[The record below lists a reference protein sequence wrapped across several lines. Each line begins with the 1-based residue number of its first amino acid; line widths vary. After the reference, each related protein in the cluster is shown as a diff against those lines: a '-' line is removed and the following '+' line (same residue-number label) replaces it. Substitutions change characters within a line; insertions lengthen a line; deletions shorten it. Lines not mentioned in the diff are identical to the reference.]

1 MASIRKTIKV
11 EGLKELNEALES
23 FSKATAGNILKRA
36 VGTAG
41 AMFAEHAIAIAPED
55 RGFLKKEIKV
65 SKPKIITPGK
75 AAYAQAMRET
85 GDKAEAAAA
94 ARAANRSAGG
104 TGRSAVTHVGPT
116 KRAGQGSLQEFGT
129 AHHKAQPFMRP
140 TWDAYDQKMVVV
152 IADTLREE
160 IGKATKR
167 AERKAARLAAKIEAE
182 KNGKPYVPSRDEKGR
197 FI

>member
-1 MASIRKTIKV
+1 MAFTRRSIEV

-41 AMFAEHAIAIAPED
+41 AVFAEHAIAIAPKD
-55 RGFLKKEIKV
+55 TGQLKREIKV
-65 SKPKIITPGK
+65 AKPKIITPGK

-116 KRAGQGSLQEFGT
+116 KRAGQGMLQEFGT

-140 TWDAYDQKMVVV
+140 TWDSQDQALVG
-152 IADTLREE
+152 IIRDTLAEE
-160 IGKATKR
+160 IDKATKR
-167 AERKAARLAAKIEAE
+167 AERKAARLAAKIAS
-182 KNGKPYVPSRDEKGR
+182 GTS
-197 FI
+197 

>member
-1 MASIRKTIKV
+1 MAFTRQKIKID
-11 EGLKELNEALES
+11 GLKELNEALED
-23 FSKATAGNILKRA
+23 FSKTTAGNILKRS

-41 AMFAEHAIAIAPED
+41 ALFAERAIALAPK
-55 RGFLKKEIKV
+55 RTGKLKREIKV
-65 SKPKIITPGK
+65 AKPKIITPGK

-104 TGRSAVTHVGPT
+104 AGRAAVTHVGPT

-140 TWDAYDQKMVVV
+140 TWDADGPKLADV
-152 IADTLREE
+152 IRDTLAEE
-160 IGKATKR
+160 IDKATKR
-167 AERKAARLAAKIEAE
+167 AERKAAKLAAKI
-182 KNGKPYVPSRDEKGR
+182 KSGT
-197 FI
+197 

>member
-1 MASIRKTIKV
+1 VAFSRTTVKL
-11 EGLKELNEALES
+11 EGLKELNDALGD

-41 AMFAEHAIAIAPED
+41 AMFAEHASAIAPKD
-55 RGFLKKEIKV
+55 TGQLKREIKV

-94 ARAANRSAGG
+94 ARAANKSAGG

-116 KRAGQGSLQEFGT
+116 KKAGQGMLQEFGT
-129 AHHKAQPFMRP
+129 AHHRAQPFMRP
-140 TWDAYDQKMVVV
+140 TFDADGGKLVDV
-152 IADTLREE
+152 IRDTLAEE
-160 IGKATKR
+160 IDKATKR
-167 AERKAARLAAKIEAE
+167 AERKAARLAAKIAA
-182 KNGKPYVPSRDEKGR
+182 GK
-197 FI
+197 

>member
-1 MASIRKTIKV
+1 MVFTRQKFKI
-11 EGLKELNEALES
+11 EGLKELNDALGE

-41 AMFAEHAIAIAPED
+41 AVFAEHAIAIAPKDEGD
-55 RGFLKKEIKV
+55 LKREIKV

-104 TGRSAVTHVGPT
+104 EGRSAVTHVGPT

-140 TWDAYDQKMVVV
+140 TFDADGPGLIDVM
-152 IADTLREE
+152 ADTLREE
-160 IGKATKR
+160 IDKATKR
-167 AERKAARLAAKIEAE
+167 AERKAARLAAKI
-182 KNGKPYVPSRDEKGR
+182 KSGT
-197 FI
+197 

>member
-1 MASIRKTIKV
+1 MAFSRQTFKI
-11 EGLKELNEALES
+11 EGLKELNEALSE

-41 AMFAEHAIAIAPED
+41 ALFADHAIAIAPKD
-55 RGFLKKEIKV
+55 RGNLKREIKV

-94 ARAANRSAGG
+94 ARAANRTAGG

-129 AHHKAQPFMRP
+129 VHHKAQPFMRP
-140 TWDAYDQKMVVV
+140 TWDAYDQTLVAV
-152 IADTLREE
+152 IAETLGEE
-160 IGKATKR
+160 IDKATKR
-167 AERKAARLAAKIEAE
+167 AERKAARLAAKIAS
-182 KNGKPYVPSRDEKGR
+182 GT
-197 FI
+197 

>member
-1 MASIRKTIKV
+1 VAYSRRSVKI
-11 EGLKELNEALES
+11 EGLKDLNDALSE

-41 AMFAEHAIAIAPED
+41 ALFAEHAIAIAPKD
-55 RGFLKKEIKV
+55 RGDLKREIKV

-104 TGRSAVTHVGPT
+104 EGRSAVTHVGPT
-116 KRAGQGSLQEFGT
+116 KRAGHGMLQEFGT
-129 AHHKAQPFMRP
+129 AHHRAQPFMRP
-140 TWDAYDQKMVVV
+140 TFDADGPKLVEV
-152 IADTLREE
+152 IRDTLAEE
-160 IGKATKR
+160 IEKAAKR
-167 AERKAARLAAKIEAE
+167 AERKAARLA
-182 KNGKPYVPSRDEKGR
+182 GKMK
-197 FI
+197 

>member
-1 MASIRKTIKV
+1 MKL
-11 EGLKELNEALES
+11 EGFKELNEALGD

-41 AMFAEHAIAIAPED
+41 ALFAEHASAIAPKD
-55 RGFLKKEIKV
+55 TGQLKREIKV

-94 ARAANRSAGG
+94 ARAANKSAGG

-116 KRAGQGSLQEFGT
+116 KKAGQGMLQEFGT

-140 TWDAYDQKMVVV
+140 TFDADGAKLIDV
-152 IADTLREE
+152 IRDTLAEE
-160 IGKATKR
+160 IDKATKR
-167 AERKAARLAAKIEAE
+167 AERKAARLAAKIAA
-182 KNGKPYVPSRDEKGR
+182 GK
-197 FI
+197 